1 MHVVVAGATGA
12 TGSLV
17 VARALEAGH
26 RVTALVRDAAAGR
39 MPAEVE
45 VREVQ
50 VVSDA
55 HLALPD
61 DTDAVLSVLGPRTMK
76 NPDPVCAPG
85 TRNLL
90 AAMERLGGRRRLVV
104 VSATPVHTTGTGEP
118 WWFRHLV
125 RPLVRR
131 AARTMYADI
140 AAMEEEVRAA
150 GSECAWTIVRP
161 GYLADSQP
169 TDYELLPERNATT
182 SASRA
187 DLADAVVALAADES
201 AVGRSFGLKRGGAR

>member
-104 VSATPVHTTGTGEP
+104 VSATPVHTTGDGEP
-118 WWFRHLV
+118 WWFRRLV

-131 AARTMYADI
+131 AGRTMYADI
-140 AAMEEEVRAA
+140 AAMEDDDL
-150 GSECAWTIVRP
+150 P
-161 GYLADSQP
+161 GRSAPGQSCGRDISR
-169 TDYELLPERNATT
+169 TRSRRTT
-182 SASRA
+182 SSSR
-187 DLADAVVALAADES
+187 S
-201 AVGRSFGLKRGGAR
+201 AMRPPARPAPISPTPSWRSPRTRAPWGARSG

>member
-12 TGSLV
+12 TGSLI

-26 RVTALVRDAAAGR
+26 RVTALVRDAATCR

-45 VREVQ
+45 IREAQ

-55 HLALPD
+55 HLALPA
-61 DTDAVLSVLGPRTMK
+61 DTDAVFSALGPRTPK
-76 NPDPVCAPG
+76 DPEPVCAPG

-90 AAMERLGGRRRLVV
+90 AAMQRLGGRRRLVV
-104 VSATPVHTTGTGEP
+104 VSATPVHTTGDGEP
-118 WWFRHLV
+118 WWFRRLV

-131 AARTMYADI
+131 AAQPLYADI
-140 AAMEEEVRAA
+140 AAMEEVLRAA
-150 GSECAWTIVRP
+150 GPECAWTIVRP
-161 GYLADSQP
+161 GYLADSRP
-169 TDYELLPERNATT
+169 TDYQLLPERNATT

-187 DLADAVVALAADES
+187 DLADAVVALAADED
-201 AVGRSFGLKRGGAR
+201 AVGRSYGLKRGRAR